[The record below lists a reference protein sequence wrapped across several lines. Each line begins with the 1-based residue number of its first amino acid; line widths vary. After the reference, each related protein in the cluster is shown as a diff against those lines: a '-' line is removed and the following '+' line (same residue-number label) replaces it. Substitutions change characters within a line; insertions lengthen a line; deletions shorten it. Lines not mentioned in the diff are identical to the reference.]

1 MDIKKILFFDILI
14 TPKLV
19 TLIYCLQSLAIII
32 VGLFVNIFFLS
43 GFFSRLFFIIFGL
56 LIVRIISEMMI
67 LAFKAVE
74 YLRRIAEKS

>member
-19 TLIYCLQSLAIII
+19 TFIYWLQSLAIII
-32 VGLFVNIFFLS
+32 FGLFFNNFFLS
-43 GFFSRLFFIIFGL
+43 GFFSRLFFIIAGL
-56 LIVRIISEMMI
+56 LIVRIFSEMLI